1 MSLQRPDLTL
11 TEFFFWVGVVKELV
25 QPLVLEEIKLYIRDV
40 LNSIDDNN
48 RELCE
53 TVCSSILAR
62 LLTVHKCNRK
72 KL

>member
-1 MSLQRPDLTL
+1 M
-11 TEFFFWVGVVKELV
+11 KELV

-53 TVCSSILAR
+53 TVFSSILAR

-72 KL
+72 KF